1 MKDTRLRG
9 TLLLALTAILVIG
22 SFVPASAQE
31 DSRRK
36 GDRACAA
43 DASRLCKKFL
53 EQGDMVIL
61 QCFQQNRTKL
71 SRHCHRFLAEVG
83 QLR

>member
-1 MKDTRLRG
+1 M
-9 TLLLALTAILVIG
+9 LALTAILVIG

-31 DSRRK
+31 DLRRK
-36 GDRACAA
+36 GDRACSA

-71 SRHCHRFLAEVG
+71 SPHCHRFLAEVG

>member
-9 TLLLALTAILVIG
+9 ALLLALTAILVIG
-22 SFVPASAQE
+22 IVPASAQE
-31 DSRRK
+31 DLRRK
-36 GDRACAA
+36 GDRACSA
-43 DASRLCKKFL
+43 DASRLCKKL
-53 EQGDMVIL
+53 LGQGDMVIL

-71 SRHCHRFLAEVG
+71 SPHCHRFLAEVG